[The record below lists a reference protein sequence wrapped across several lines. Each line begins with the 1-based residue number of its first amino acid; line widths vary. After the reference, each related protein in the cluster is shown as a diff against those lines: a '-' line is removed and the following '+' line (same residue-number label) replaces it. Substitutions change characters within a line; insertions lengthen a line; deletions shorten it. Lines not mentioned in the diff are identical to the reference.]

1 MAAETGITSAFLERH
16 SHINAGT
23 IGHLTTEGFLDRDI
37 RPVGS
42 AVRFVGRA
50 LTVSCQPTDN
60 TPLTEAFAR
69 ADSETVLIVHRH
81 GDRNYAPFGG
91 LLARIAAARGIR
103 GVVIDGAATDSAEI
117 EEVGLPVFARNL
129 SALTTRRL
137 NLPGTVGEPVVC
149 AGVHVCSG
157 DIVLADNDGVVVIPA
172 ARAEPLLR
180 QARRFEEWEEV
191 MRAGLIAGLSPA
203 EARERADAAVDRSV
217 Y

>member
-50 LTVSCQPTDN
+50 LTVSCQP
-60 TPLTEAFAR
+60 
-69 ADSETVLIVHRH
+69 
-81 GDRNYAPFGG
+81 
-91 LLARIAAARGIR
+91 
-103 GVVIDGAATDSAEI
+103 TDSAEI